1 MPFVSDPAQFTRA
14 LAAYFGD
21 DSDPG
26 YDPVAVLDAD
36 IRLAAAFAED
46 SARVRREIDQMFGS
60 AFDLPGLSSM
70 DLHDALAA
78 VRAFIASEYSYLPP
92 ILQAKVVN
100 RCAYG
105 LWK

>member
-1 MPFVSDPAQFTRA
+1 LVTDPEQFTLA
-14 LAAYFGD
+14 LTAYFGD

-26 YDPVAVLDAD
+26 YDPVAVLDANV
-36 IRLAAAFAED
+36 RLAAAFAED
-46 SARVRREIDQMFGS
+46 SAKVRREIDQMFDS
-60 AFDLPGLSSM
+60 AFDLPGLLSM
-70 DLHDALAA
+70 DLHAALAV
-78 VRAFIASEYSYLPP
+78 VRAFIAAEYSFLPP

>member
-1 MPFVSDPAQFTRA
+1 MT
-14 LAAYFGD
+14 AYFGD

-36 IRLAAAFAED
+36 VRLAAAFPED
-46 SARVRREIDQMFGS
+46 CARLRREIDQMFDS
-60 AFDLPGLSSM
+60 AFDLPGLSPM
-70 DLHDALAA
+70 DLHGALGA
-78 VRAFIASEYSYLPP
+78 VRTFIASEYSHLPP
-92 ILQAKVVN
+92 TLQAKVVN